1 MTLKN
6 IAELA
11 GVSVS
16 TVSKAFSGS
25 SEISEETKQRIFDL
39 AKEHNCFDRYCK
51 QRFEKKVIAV
61 IVPEFKSDYYV
72 TILKM
77 LDEVITRQGGVMTV
91 AASNFSAARVEEL
104 FAYYSFYCHADGII
118 IVENNAD
125 IKNPLFIPAVSI
137 YPLVSCKNIDAV
149 KIDMLGGMEEALR
162 HLKENGHT
170 KIGFAGEPYTAS
182 ELEIFK
188 TAMNNVGLPV
198 EEKYI
203 KTSTCRFEKA
213 GKEMMEQWLSEED
226 RPSAVLAAY
235 DYIAIGAIK
244 AIRNRGYSVP
254 EDFSIVGINDI
265 GIIPYLD
272 VPLSTIR
279 TYSDKA
285 CETAVELLMKKL
297 KNQYFMLREKVTV
310 SSDFVIRKSTGK
322 NKENT

>member
-39 AKEHNCFDRYCK
+39 AKEHNCFDRYSK

-61 IVPEFKSDYYV
+61 IVPEFQSDYYV

-77 LDEVITRQGGVMTV
+77 LDEVITRQGGMMTV

-118 IVENNAD
+118 IIENNAD
-125 IKNPLFIPAVSI
+125 IKNSLFIPAVSI
-137 YPLVSCKNIDAV
+137 YPTVSCKNVDAV
-149 KIDMLGGMEEALR
+149 KMDMVGGMEEALR

-170 KIGFAGEPYTAS
+170 KIGFAGEPLTGI
-182 ELEIFK
+182 ELDAFK
-188 TAMNNVGLPV
+188 QAMAKVGLPV
-198 EEKYI
+198 EKKYI
-203 KTSTCRFEKA
+203 KTSTSRFEKA
-213 GKEMMEQWLSEED
+213 GKEMMEQWLAEDD
-226 RPSAVLAAY
+226 RPTAIMAAY

-244 AIRNRGYSVP
+244 ALRNRGFSVP

-265 GIIPYLD
+265 SIIPYLD

-285 CETAVELLMKKL
+285 CEIAVELLMKKL

-310 SSDFVIRKSTGK
+310 SSDFVIRKSTGPNK
-322 NKENT
+322 NA